1 MCTFLLSKA
10 STIFLLTISLSQ
22 KISTTMKSFLI
33 LLSLWLVPLLMF
45 AQERALTK
53 GMKISKNTKIKKAV
67 YSIDGTNDFTSP
79 VISIEGNNISSILI
93 MPF

>member
-22 KISTTMKSFLI
+22 KISITMKSFLI
-33 LLSLWLVPLLMF
+33 LLSMWLVPALIF

-53 GMKISKNTKIKKAV
+53 GMKISKTTKIKKAV
-67 YSIDGTNDFTSP
+67 YSIDGSNEFSF
-79 VISIEGNNISSILI
+79 IRYQLLKEII
-93 MPF
+93 